1 MIDVVINK
9 ISIPYWVTSVPS
21 TNKIHWMRTC
31 QIDYMFHR
39 SGGSLFG
46 EYKLVG
52 VVLLWAVYMRNMH
65 YALFIGISYLEL
77 LVYNLF
83 LVP

>member
-1 MIDVVINK
+1 
-9 ISIPYWVTSVPS
+9 
-21 TNKIHWMRTC
+21 MRPC

-39 SGGSLFG
+39 SGGSLLDKL

-52 VVLLWAVYMRNMH
+52 MVLLWAVYMCNMH